1 MADRRTFPAW
11 LRKRLPSGPEAA
23 GTRRLVEELGLAA
36 VCESA
41 KCPNIWECYSRNVAT
56 FMILGD
62 TCARGC
68 RFCGVAEGRPGP
80 PDLDEPRR
88 VAEAVGRLGL
98 RHAVITSVTRD
109 DLADGGAGHFAA
121 TIEAV
126 RAAHPQTTVEV
137 LTPDFLGNVEAIA
150 CVVEARP
157 AVFNHNVET
166 VPRLYPSV
174 RPGADYVRSLNV
186 LSSARFNVLSSARV
200 LRTAKALGPG
210 MVTKSGLMVGLGETR
225 EEVEGVLADLR
236 AAGVEVVTI
245 GQYLRP
251 TARHLAVAEFV
262 RPDVFRWYE
271 ARAAALGFAAALCGP
286 FVRSS
291 YRAAEVLA
299 CRSQPAAATGVG
311 VGLTSPLDSA
321 SALK

>member
-1 MADRRTFPAW
+1 MTERRQFPGW
-11 LRKRLPSGPEAA
+11 LRKRLPGGPEAA
-23 GTRRLVEELGLAA
+23 RTRRLVEELGLAT
-36 VCESA
+36 VCSSA
-41 KCPNIWECYSRNVAT
+41 KCPNIWECFSRNVAT

-62 TCARGC
+62 RCARGC
-68 RFCGVAEGRPGP
+68 RFCGVAQGRPGP
-80 PDLDEPRR
+80 PDADEPRR

-126 RAAHPQTTVEV
+126 RAANARTTVEV
-137 LTPDFLGNVEAIA
+137 LTPDFLGNAEAVA

-157 AVFNHNVET
+157 EVFNHNVET
-166 VPRLYPSV
+166 VPRLYPAV
-174 RPGADYVRSLNV
+174 RPGADYARSLHV
-186 LSSARFNVLSSARV
+186 LSAAR
-200 LRTAKALGPG
+200 ALGAAQAAETG
-210 MVTKSGLMVGLGETR
+210 MVTKSGLMVGLGERR
-225 EEVEGVLADLR
+225 EEVEGVLGDLR

-251 TARHLAVAEFV
+251 TVRHLPVAEFV
-262 RPDVFRWYE
+262 PPEVFGWYE
-271 ARAAALGFAAALCGP
+271 ARAVALGFAAALCGP

-291 YRAAEVLA
+291 YRAGEVVA
-299 CRSQPAAATGVG
+299 WMRQPAGAKAVG
-311 VGLTSPLDSA
+311 AGLTSALDSA